1 MPPALRLPD
10 LSESAFKRAL
20 KTHLLSTARRHW
32 HIFMILALDINEIS
46 RLTYLLVKTDI
57 QKYTDN
63 KETAEISLCHYISV
77 LCECVHAHRH
87 SEFPAVLSV
96 KRIWKSRPFRFGTE
110 HTGNKVDRIGN
121 KVNRNKMLN
130 SRCCRLV
137 AKTSNT
143 VERIWYTA
151 TVDFVADFGNSWLS
165 TKSTVLNPTLSPLR
179 TGL

>member
-1 MPPALRLPD
+1 M
-10 LSESAFKRAL
+10 KY
-20 KTHLLSTARRHW
+20 
-32 HIFMILALDINEIS
+32 
-46 RLTYLLVKTDI
+46 LTYLPVKTDI

-110 HTGNKVDRIGN
+110 HNKVDRIGN

-143 VERIWYTA
+143 VECIWYTA
-151 TVDFVADFGNSWLS
+151 TVDFQQSRPCWIRLCRRCVPGFN
-165 TKSTVLNPTLSPLR
+165 VPCFSPCHILTYVIYR
-179 TGL
+179 H